1 MALSPVLPHFSHA
14 TARIAPPS
22 PILRVVAQTHR
33 RAPPGA
39 ALSVLAAVFMIGLVI
54 AEFNAYLS
62 VSPYNLTSFFCLAHQ

>member
-1 MALSPVLPHFSHA
+1 
-14 TARIAPPS
+14 
-22 PILRVVAQTHR
+22 VAQTHR